1 MQTHFRHLVKP
12 LAVGLCLMVALPFE
26 GLAQQGAQQDGPIPT
41 QLNIVVV
48 EGEGATSQTH
58 ERVTPEPLIR
68 VEDENHKP
76 IVGASI
82 VFILPTEGATG
93 EFANGS
99 KTLTIMTDERGQAAG
114 KGLRVNQYPGKIPIH
129 VTASYKGLSARTI
142 FTMESVLPPGAKA
155 PSPPK
160 NGGHGKLI
168 VILVIVG
175 AVAAGGAVYFLEHKS
190 GSNSSG
196 STSNGPTPIGITPG
210 TGTIG
215 GN

>member
-12 LAVGLCLMVALPFE
+12 LAVGLCLLVALPFE
-26 GLAQQGAQQDGPIPT
+26 GLAQQDGPIPT
-41 QLNIVVV
+41 QLNIVIV

-58 ERVTPEPLIR
+58 ERVSPEPLIR

-76 IVGASI
+76 ISGASI

-99 KTLTIMTDERGQAAG
+99 KTLTIMTDDRGQAAG

-155 PSPPK
+155 PPPPK
-160 NGGHGKLI
+160 IGGSRKLI

-175 AVAAGGAVYFLEHKS
+175 AVAAGGAVYLLEHKS
-190 GSNSSG
+190 SSNS